1 MPLIV
6 LSNLRG
12 GWLTPM
18 KNNKLWKRNL
28 FIASFL
34 LPTFAI
40 FCLFTIYPLFRGLYL
55 SFFDW
60 SGGSES
66 MNYIGIDN
74 YRQLF
79 SDEIIPKAISN
90 DYFLIFWKVILI
102 MLFATFFAVSL
113 TRLKLKEYGFYRV
126 VFFFPNII
134 SVAVIGVLWS
144 FIYNPRLGFL
154 NAFIS
159 LFTGKPVE
167 TNWLGDSNLAMWSL
181 LPPSV
186 WAGIGFYM
194 LLIIA
199 SILGISSSLYE
210 AASIDGAGQWQ
221 QFTRITLPLIWEQ
234 FKTSIIHIV
243 ITTLN
248 GSFIIVKLMTDG
260 GPDNQTQVLGYYLYQ
275 MGFKQFHLSYG
286 ATIGVLILLLSL
298 ITTLILQRILH
309 RESIEM

>member
-1 MPLIV
+1 M
-6 LSNLRG
+6 
-12 GWLTPM
+12 
-18 KNNKLWKRNL
+18 
-28 FIASFL
+28 
-34 LPTFAI
+34 
-40 FCLFTIYPLFRGLYL
+40 
-55 SFFDW
+55 
-60 SGGSES
+60 
-66 MNYIGIDN
+66 
-74 YRQLF
+74 
-79 SDEIIPKAISN
+79 
-90 DYFLIFWKVILI
+90 
-102 MLFATFFAVSL
+102 
-113 TRLKLKEYGFYRV
+113 
-126 VFFFPNII
+126 
-134 SVAVIGVLWS
+134 
-144 FIYNPRLGFL
+144 
-154 NAFIS
+154 
-159 LFTGKPVE
+159 E

-199 SILGISSSLYE
+199 SILGIPSSLYE

>member
-1 MPLIV
+1 MIKTDKKPKAGYAA
-6 LSNLRG
+6 R
-12 GWLTPM
+12 
-18 KNNKLWKRNL
+18 RRL
-28 FIASFL
+28 FIAGFL
-34 LPTFAI
+34 LPTFI
-40 FCLFTIYPLFRGLYL
+40 LFSIFTIYPLLRGLYL

-60 SGGSES
+60 SGGSET
-66 MNYIGIDN
+66 MNFIGFGN
-74 YRQLF
+74 YKDLLD
-79 SDEIIPKAISN
+79 DEIIPRAIKN
-90 DYFLIFWKVILI
+90 DYFLVFWKVIFI
-102 MLFATFFAVSL
+102 MLFATFFAVTL

-126 VFFFPNII
+126 IFFFPNII

-144 FIYNPRLGFL
+144 FIYNPHLGFL
-154 NAFIS
+154 NAFLS
-159 LFTGKPVE
+159 LFTNKPVE
-167 TNWLGDSNLAMWSL
+167 TNWLGDARLAMWSL

-199 SILGISSSLYE
+199 SILGIPSSLYE
-210 AASIDGAGQWQ
+210 AASIDGAGQWK

-286 ATIGVLILLLSL
+286 ATIGVLILMLSM
-298 ITTLILQRILH
+298 ITTLILQRLL
-309 RESIEM
+309 RRDTIEM

>member
-1 MPLIV
+1 MIKPDKKPK
-6 LSNLRG
+6 G
-12 GWLTPM
+12 GYAARR
-18 KNNKLWKRNL
+18 KL

-34 LPTFAI
+34 LPTFI
-40 FCLFTIYPLFRGLYL
+40 LFCIFTIYPLLRGLYL

-60 SGGSES
+60 SGGSET
-66 MNYIGIDN
+66 MNFIGVDN
-74 YRQLF
+74 YKELIN
-79 SDEIIPKAISN
+79 DEIIPKAIKN
-90 DYFLIFWKVILI
+90 DYFLVFWKVILI

-113 TRLKLKEYGFYRV
+113 TRLKLREHAFYRV

-144 FIYNPRLGFL
+144 FIYNPHLGFL
-154 NAFIS
+154 NAFLS
-159 LFTGKPVE
+159 LFTNKPVE
-167 TNWLGDSNLAMWSL
+167 TNWLGDASLAMWSL

-199 SILGISSSLYE
+199 SILSIPSSIYE
-210 AASIDGAGQWQ
+210 AASIDGAGQWK
-221 QFTRITLPLIWEQ
+221 QFTKVTLPLIWEQ
-234 FKTSIIHIV
+234 FKTSVIHIV

-275 MGFKQFHLSYG
+275 MGFKQYHLSYG
-286 ATIGVLILLLSL
+286 ATIGVLILVLSI
-298 ITTLILQRILH
+298 ITTLILQRLL
-309 RESIEM
+309 RRDPIEM

>member
-1 MPLIV
+1 MIPK
-6 LSNLRG
+6 
-12 GWLTPM
+12 T
-18 KNNKLWKRNL
+18 KKLKASRPWSRKL

-34 LPTFAI
+34 LPTLALFS
-40 FCLFTIYPLFRGLYL
+40 LFTIYPLLRGLYL

-60 SGGSES
+60 SGGSET
-66 MNYIGIDN
+66 MNFIGIDN
-74 YRQLF
+74 YKELF
-79 SDEIIPKAISN
+79 ADSIIPVAIKN
-90 DYFLIFWKVILI
+90 DYFLIFWKVVLI
-102 MLFATFFAVSL
+102 MSLATFFAVSL

-134 SVAVIGVLWS
+134 SVVVIGVLWS
-144 FIYNPRLGFL
+144 FIYNPTLGFL
-154 NAFIS
+154 NAFLS
-159 LFTGKPVE
+159 LFTSKPVD
-167 TNWLGDSNLAMWSL
+167 TNWLGSPDLAIWSL

-210 AASIDGAGQWQ
+210 AASIDGAGEWK

-260 GPDNQTQVLGYYLYQ
+260 GPDNGTQVLGYYLYQ

-286 ATIGVLILLLSL
+286 ATIGVLILVLSL
-298 ITTLILQRILH
+298 VTTLLLQRILH
-309 RESIEM
+309 RETIEM

>member
-1 MPLIV
+1 MSSII
-6 LSNLRG
+6 
-12 GWLTPM
+12 
-18 KNNKLWKRNL
+18 KKRKTTKSWSRAL

-34 LPTFAI
+34 LPTLALFSI
-40 FCLFTIYPLFRGLYL
+40 FTIYPLIRGLYL

-60 SGGSES
+60 SGGSET
-66 MNYIGIDN
+66 MNFIGIDN
-74 YRQLF
+74 YKELF
-79 SDEIIPKAISN
+79 ADPIIPTAIMN
-90 DYFLIFWKVILI
+90 DYFLVFWKVILI
-102 MLFATFFAVSL
+102 MLLATFFAVAL

-134 SVAVIGVLWS
+134 SVVVIGVLWS
-144 FIYNPRLGFL
+144 FIYNPTLGFL
-154 NAFIS
+154 NAFLS
-159 LFTGKPVE
+159 LFTDNPVA
-167 TNWLGDSNLAMWSL
+167 TNWLGSPNLAMWSL

-199 SILGISSSLYE
+199 SILGIPSSLYE
-210 AASIDGAGQWQ
+210 AAGIDGANEWK
-221 QFTRITLPLIWEQ
+221 QFTNITLPLIWEQ

-275 MGFKQFHLSYG
+275 MGFKQYHLSYG
-286 ATIGVLILLLSL
+286 ATIGVLILVISL
-298 ITTLILQRILH
+298 ITTLILSRVL
-309 RESIEM
+309 RRDTIEM